1 MSAVPIRRLQSI
13 ASITGTYALS
23 TIPPFIIT
31 LFVHSVSLQ
40 CPFLGSLG
48 RHRSALISPILL
60 ASSFRMLT
68 TCSCCRML
76 KSSPFQPLHWPFCA
90 LYCVFQLAGRSG
102 EFDHLDFLAWPCGL
116 HSYGRICVHGFIF
129 FTGTCVPFQLL
140 NIPLIQA
147 HGMRFVLVFLTI

>member
-90 LYCVFQLAGRSG
+90 LYCVFQLAGRSVSSTTWIS
-102 EFDHLDFLAWPCGL
+102 WPGL
-116 HSYGRICVHGFIF
+116 VDYTAMAAYAYMDSFSLQGPAFHSSFSIF
-129 FTGTCVPFQLL
+129 
-140 NIPLIQA
+140 
-147 HGMRFVLVFLTI
+147 R